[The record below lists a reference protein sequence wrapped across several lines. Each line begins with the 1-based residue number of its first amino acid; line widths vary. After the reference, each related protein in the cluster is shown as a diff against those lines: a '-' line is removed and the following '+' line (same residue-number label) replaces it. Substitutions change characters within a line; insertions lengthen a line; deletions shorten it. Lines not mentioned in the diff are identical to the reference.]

1 MYLAFIF
8 SWCSLVQLILRN
20 GQKVWQHSFHF
31 ATNIKLDFF
40 VKTSSKNVNS
50 YLQTAT
56 FMSSRVEP
64 SQVDSSRVESSRL
77 KSS

>member
-1 MYLAFIF
+1 MYLAFTF

-20 GQKVWQHSFHF
+20 GQKVWQHSCHF
-31 ATNIKLDFF
+31 VTNIKLDFF

-56 FMSSRVEP
+56 FMSSQVEL
-64 SQVDSSRVESSRL
+64 SQVELSQVESS
-77 KSS
+77 